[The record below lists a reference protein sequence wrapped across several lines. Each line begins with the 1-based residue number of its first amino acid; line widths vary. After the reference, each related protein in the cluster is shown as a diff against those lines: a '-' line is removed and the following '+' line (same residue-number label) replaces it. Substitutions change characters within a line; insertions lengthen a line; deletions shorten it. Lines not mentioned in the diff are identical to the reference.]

1 MNKKMRELLAKIE
14 EKKALAKAFMS
25 EENKD
30 VEKATKALDE
40 IEALTKEYETEK
52 RLFEMTKE
60 ENKPTEKEVETK
72 VAETK
77 KKDATS
83 EFAKMARMGFK
94 ATAGTPMTEGVDADG
109 GYTVPEDI
117 QTRINEY
124 RDAKF
129 SLRRLV
135 RVENVRTQSGA
146 RTYKTKAQVSGFSLV
161 AEKGTI
167 GAVATPTFE
176 RIAYSIDKYAGYM
189 PITNELLADSD
200 ANIAN
205 VAIEWLGDEA
215 RVTDN
220 VNILT
225 EAKKFTAK
233 TLTATGIL
241 DEIKTILNVDLG
253 QAYKGVSAI
262 VTNDNG
268 LNVLD
273 KLKDSDGNYLLSP
286 SPADPMRMQ
295 LSAGATVVPV
305 YVIPNKDLADDS
317 TKGIPF
323 FIGSMYDAIT
333 LFDRQQ
339 ISIATSNVASIGEL
353 NAFEQDLTIWR
364 GILREDAVQVD
375 KSALFYAT
383 LKLGE

>member
-1 MNKKMRELLAKIE
+1 MNKKMRELLNKIE
-14 EKKALAKAFMS
+14 EKTNLAKSFMS
-25 EENKD
+25 DEYKD
-30 VEKATKALDE
+30 VEKADTLLNE
-40 IEALTKEYETEK
+40 IDDLKKEYETEK
-52 RLFEMTKE
+52 RLFELSKVENTPTDKE
-60 ENKPTEKEVETK
+60 IEEKAKEKEVK
-72 VAETK
+72 DGVA
-77 KKDATS
+77 

-109 GYTVPEDI
+109 GYVVPEDI

-129 SLRRLV
+129 SLRQLV
-135 RVENVRTQSGA
+135 RVENVRTQSGS
-146 RTYKTKAQVSGFSLV
+146 RTYKTKAQVSGFSKV
-161 AEKGTI
+161 AENGKI

-176 RIAYSIDKYAGYM
+176 RVAYNIDKYAGYM
-189 PITNELLADSD
+189 PVTNELLADSD

-205 VAIEWLGDEA
+205 VAVEWLGDEA

-225 EAKKFTAK
+225 EAKTFTAK

-241 DEIKTILNVDLG
+241 DELKTILNVDLG

-305 YVIPNKDLADDS
+305 YVVPNKDLADDS

-323 FIGSMYDAIT
+323 FVGSMYDAIT
-333 LFDRQQ
+333 LFDRQA
-339 ISIATSNVASIGEL
+339 ISIKTSDIASIGTL
-353 NAFEQDLTIWR
+353 NAFEQDLTLWR
-364 GILREDAVQVD
+364 GILREDVKKVD
-375 KSALFYAT
+375 NNALFYAT